1 MFESCQMQFLVTIC
15 TEFRHK
21 YRRRSDGSL
30 DLDNLSYALD
40 AYGRPVLCDSDPN
53 ERRRKNKLKA
63 TAKMRNFMSVDDDQL
78 TREEKAAR
86 IRAEIARRREQLIN
100 SETQLMRPSSR
111 SLDPNSGHF
120 LPSEASPSGYYDD
133 DPAMLGRST
142 RESYYPEDEYV
153 DYEQDLMYDS
163 RFLDPRVARLQ
174 NAAYLSRSLDTAFE
188 EYDAYEQEMY
198 ERERMMR
205 LGLISRGERRSTG
218 MEYDYED
225 FEPGIKE
232 CTIAVLKNDLFP
244 LLFMVVH
251 HHPMRTFLVPI
262 F

>member
-1 MFESCQMQFLVTIC
+1 
-15 TEFRHK
+15 
-21 YRRRSDGSL
+21 
-30 DLDNLSYALD
+30 
-40 AYGRPVLCDSDPN
+40 
-53 ERRRKNKLKA
+53 
-63 TAKMRNFMSVDDDQL
+63 MSVDDDQL

-100 SETQLMRPSSR
+100 SETQLLPPSS
-111 SLDPNSGHF
+111 SLDPTGDRF
-120 LPSEASPSGYYDD
+120 LPSRASQSSYYDD
-133 DPAMLGRST
+133 DPATMGHHPRD
-142 RESYYPEDEYV
+142 SYYPEEEYV

-205 LGLISRGERRSTG
+205 LGLVSRGGRRTTG

-225 FEPGIKE
+225 YAPGMKE
-232 CTIAVLKNDLFP
+232 NFSI
-244 LLFMVVH
+244 
-251 HHPMRTFLVPI
+251 
-262 F
+262 